1 MELTLSKNIRT
12 LRKERNLT
20 QEQFAEVMGVTTGA
34 VHKWES
40 GLSVPE
46 LDLIVEMADFFDT
59 SVDVLLG
66 YKMKDNRL
74 SATID
79 RLSRY
84 CRTRDPEALIECEK
98 ALKKYPHS
106 FQVVH
111 TCAGIYAFF
120 GVGGQSREKTR
131 RALELYEQA
140 LLLVSQNTDPKI
152 SEFTLYGEMA
162 GAYMVL
168 GDFEKGVEL
177 MKCHNAGGMFSDTIG
192 SILAAHLH
200 RPEEA
205 EPYLS
210 AVLLQN
216 VNSLLNA
223 VAGFS
228 FVFTARGD
236 CASAQ
241 AVLQW
246 GIDLLNSLRREP
258 VTDFLEKL
266 NALQYLLLAH
276 AQIKTGQTEQAC
288 ASLRQARALAA
299 RFDAAPDYGVRN
311 LRFVTTMDTVSVTDI
326 FGATAAESLE
336 NLLRLIDDPAL
347 SRLWKEIKDHE

>member
-12 LRKERNLT
+12 LRKERSLT

-40 GLSVPE
+40 GLSTPE
-46 LDLIVEMADFFDT
+46 LPLIVEMADFFDT
-59 SVDVLLG
+59 SVDALLG
-66 YKMKDNRL
+66 YRMKDNRL
-74 SATID
+74 ASTIE

-84 CRTRDPEALIECEK
+84 CRTRDPEALIECEM
-98 ALKKYPHS
+98 ALKRYPHS

-111 TCAGIYAFF
+111 TCAEIYAFF
-120 GVGGQSREKTR
+120 GVGGQSRKETR

-140 LLLVSQNTDPKI
+140 LLLISQNTDPKI
-152 SEFTLYGEMA
+152 SEFTLYGGMA

-168 GDFEKGVEL
+168 GDYEKGVEL
-177 MKCHNAGGMFSDTIG
+177 MKRHNAGGIFSDVIG
-192 SILAAHLH
+192 AILAAHLH

-210 AVLLQN
+210 SVLLQN
-216 VNSLLNA
+216 VNSLMNA
-223 VAGFS
+223 VAGFA
-228 FVFTARGD
+228 FVFSARGD

-246 GIDLLNSLRREP
+246 GIDLLGGLRREP
-258 VTDFLEKL
+258 VTDFLEKI
-266 NALQYLLLAH
+266 NALQYLLLSYT
-276 AQIKTGQTEQAC
+276 QSKTGQAEQAR
-288 ASLRQARALAA
+288 ASLEQARALAA

-311 LRFVTTMDTVSVTDI
+311 LRFATVPDTMSVIDF
-326 FGATAAESLE
+326 FGVTAAESLE
-336 NLLRLIDDPAL
+336 NLLRLIDDPTL
-347 SRLWKEIKDHE
+347 SRLWKEVHDHE

>member
-1 MELTLSKNIRT
+1 MELTLSQNIRA
-12 LRKERNLT
+12 LRKARRLT

-40 GLSVPE
+40 GLSTPE
-46 LDLIVEMADFFDT
+46 LTLIVEMADFFDT
-59 SVDVLLG
+59 SVDALLG
-66 YKMKDNRL
+66 YEMKDNRL
-74 SATID
+74 ASTID

-106 FQVVH
+106 FQVVR

-120 GVGGQSREKTR
+120 GVGSQSREKTR

-140 LLLVSQNTDPKI
+140 RLLVSQNTDSEI
-152 SEFTLYGEMA
+152 SELTLCGEMA
-162 GAYMVL
+162 SAYMLL
-168 GDFEKGVEL
+168 GDYEKGVEL
-177 MKCHNAGGMFSDTIG
+177 LKRHNAGGMFSDSIG
-192 SILAAHLH
+192 VVLAAHLH
-200 RPEEA
+200 WPEEA

-223 VAGFS
+223 VAGFA
-228 FVFTARGD
+228 FVFSARGD

-276 AQIKTGQTEQAC
+276 AQIKTGQAEQGR
-288 ASLRQARALAA
+288 ASLMQARDLAV
-299 RFDAAPDYGVRN
+299 RFDSAPDYGVRN
-311 LRFVTTMDTVSVTDI
+311 LRFATVPETVSVIDI
-326 FGATAAESLE
+326 FGVTAAESLE
-336 NLLRLIDDPAL
+336 TLLRLIDDPTL
-347 SRLWKEIKDHE
+347 SRLWKEVKDHE

>member
-1 MELTLSKNIRT
+1 MKLTLSQNIRA
-12 LRKERNLT
+12 LRKARSLT

-59 SVDVLLG
+59 SVDALLG
-66 YKMKDNRL
+66 YQMKDNRL
-74 SATID
+74 SSTID

-106 FQVVH
+106 FKVVH

-131 RALELYEQA
+131 RALELFEQA
-140 LLLVSQNTDPKI
+140 RLLISQNTDPEI
-152 SEFTLYGEMA
+152 SELTLCGEMA
-162 GAYMVL
+162 GAYLLL
-168 GDFEKGVEL
+168 GEYEKGVEL
-177 MKCHNAGGMFSDTIG
+177 LKQHNAGGMFSDGIG
-192 SILAAHLH
+192 VILAAQLH
-200 RPEEA
+200 RPAEA
-205 EPYLS
+205 EPYLT
-210 AVLLQN
+210 AALLQS
-216 VNSLLNA
+216 VSSLLDTTVGLA
-223 VAGFS
+223 

-276 AQIKTGQTEQAC
+276 AQIKTGQTEQAR

-336 NLLRLIDDPAL
+336 NLLRLIDDPTL
-347 SRLWKEIKDHE
+347 SRLWKEVKDHE